1 MSIHKAP
8 DSFKIDR
15 FFQIEVTLD
24 EQPARIL
31 SAAAKAFTKQ
41 GYVSTTVS
49 DIVSL
54 AHASKSTF
62 YKHFPN
68 KKAVLVHLFD
78 LVSKTVVE
86 RVEKKLCD
94 YPPTT
99 SKRTYQAIKEYIGM
113 CLTYKDLAKLL
124 LIDAIGIVPELQ
136 EKREEMMRFFAGI
149 FQRELMML
157 KAEQEKWIISYAM
170 VGAIHQVVIQ
180 VLLSEEIP
188 DADYISN
195 ILEKMLSK
203 ILRDETG
210 KEV

>member
-8 DSFKIDR
+8 NQLLVDR
-15 FFQIEVTLD
+15 FFKMEVTLD

-31 SAAAKAFTKQ
+31 SAAAKAFTKK
-41 GYVSTTVS
+41 GYVATTVS

-62 YKHFPN
+62 YKHYPN
-68 KKAVLVHLFD
+68 KKAVLKHLFD
-78 LVSKTVVE
+78 LVSKAVVE

-99 SKRTYQAIKEYIGM
+99 SKRTYQAIKEYIRM

-124 LIDAIGIVPELQ
+124 LIDAIGYVPELQ

-149 FQRELMML
+149 FQRELML
-157 KAEQEKWIISYAM
+157 IKTDQERWILSYAM

-180 VLLSEEIP
+180 SLLSEEMP
-188 DADYISN
+188 DVDHITN

-210 KEV
+210 KGV